1 MTKEQEAEVCRLRSE
16 GLTYSKIAVQ
26 LGISLTKAWAV
37 FRPKN
42 GKPKPKQPVVT
53 RVVVTR
59 RPPSVPIRKPIKLTD
74 RAKPKPTKLELYRQF
89 AVACA
94 NTARVS

>member
-1 MTKEQEAEVCRLRSE
+1 MTGEPEAEVRRLRST
-16 GLTYSKIAVQ
+16 GLTYSKIAAQ

-42 GKPKPKQPVVT
+42 EKPKPKQPVVT

-59 RPPSVPIRKPIKLTD
+59 RPPSVPIRKTIKLTD
-74 RAKPKPTKLELYRQF
+74 RTKPQPTKPELYRQF

-94 NTARVS
+94 NTARLA